1 MILPSLIFAFCSGFC
16 CCSTIFISIVKEDK
30 SLKDMAIILSI
41 LFMVM
46 ALGCYKI
53 F

>member
-1 MILPSLIFAFCSGFC
+1 MFLLSLIFAFCSGFC
-16 CCSTIFISIVKEDK
+16 CCTIFISIAKEDK
-30 SLKDMAIILSI
+30 PLKDMGIILSI